1 MTISNKE
8 MIKII
13 ETAKKNKK
21 KLTHIT
27 DKSKLSTEDKVK
39 LGLCKHFVQ
48 FSVTKNIKPKAL
60 AKMIGIPFPRISEI
74 LNYKI
79 NHFTVDK
86 LLNNLEL
93 LAEHDAE
100 IRENLRFF
108 EKIAELPTL
117 KVKAI
122 KKLSKNVNDAIS
134 ENL

>member
-13 ETAKKNKK
+13 EKAKKNKK

-48 FSVTKNIKPKAL
+48 FSITKKVKPKDL

-74 LNYKI
+74 INYKI
-79 NHFTVDK
+79 NYFTVDK
-86 LLNNLEL
+86 LLNNLAL
-93 LAEHDAE
+93 LAKHDAE
-100 IRENLRFF
+100 VRENLRFF

-117 KVKAI
+117 KVTAI
-122 KKLSKNVNDAIS
+122 KKLSKNVNDVIS
-134 ENL
+134 GSL